1 MEMKKQM
8 TVKWQMNVQP
18 IFGESCIKIIVLN
31 FKSLDNFVIAFVLA
45 LLNFPSYLREEFK
58 FKSYAFI

>member
-1 MEMKKQM
+1 MAD
-8 TVKWQMNVQP
+8 VQP

-45 LLNFPSYLREEFK
+45 LLNFPSYFEGG
-58 FKSYAFI
+58 I